1 MIMKKFYLLCA
12 LGFAVLSSHAQGT
25 AGNSLEGNAVEEPVG
40 KHPITLNASVMLGAN
55 TVANHYIS
63 SHECTGMAYGAHID
77 FGRFYK
83 RWENVSWNLSYDY
96 ISAFEVVGGLENA
109 AQTLAETCTSWN
121 LNYSSHYNWSFGDAL
136 MVKAGVGADFYAD
149 YMKALTNKTN
159 NVVSVNM
166 LAQLE
171 ASAAVSYIHRYDN
184 WMLGLNGK
192 VSIPFAGLAFTDSK
206 HESGWGSLFPDGL
219 MDSYD
224 SHLKGTSFSNLQ
236 GFDMDLGVKFIMPR
250 VAVNVGIASDNRWWY
265 VNDIQN
271 YRMSF
276 MFKVGASFDLV
287 SLEQKK
293 TINRYF

>member
-1 MIMKKFYLLCA
+1 MIMKKFYLLFA
-12 LGFAVLSSHAQGT
+12 LGFAVLSSYAQGT
-25 AGNSLEGNAVEEPVG
+25 VGNSQKGNAVEELVG
-40 KHPITLNASVMLGAN
+40 KNPITLNASVLFGSNM
-55 TVANHYIS
+55 VANHYIS
-63 SHECTGMAYGAHID
+63 SYECEGLTVGAHID

-83 RWENVSWNLSYDY
+83 RWENISWNLSYDY
-96 ISAFEVVGGLENA
+96 LTAFEVIGGLESV
-109 AQTLAETCTSWN
+109 AQTAAETCTSWN
-121 LNYSSHYNWSFGDAL
+121 LNYSSHYNWSFGNAL
-136 MVKAGVGADFYAD
+136 MVKAGVGADLYGDF
-149 YMKALTNKTN
+149 MKALANKTN
-159 NVVSVNM
+159 NAISVNI

-171 ASAAVSYIHRYDN
+171 ASAGVSYIFRFDE
-184 WMLGLNGK
+184 WMLGLNGE

-250 VAVNVGIASDNRWWY
+250 VAVNVGVASDNRWWY